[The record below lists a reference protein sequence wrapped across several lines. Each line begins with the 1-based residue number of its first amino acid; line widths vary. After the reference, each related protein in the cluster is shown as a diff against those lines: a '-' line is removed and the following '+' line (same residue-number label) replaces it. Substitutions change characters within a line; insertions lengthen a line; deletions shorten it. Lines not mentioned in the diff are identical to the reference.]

1 MTKKGESTKLCD
13 DEKIREYASTFFRHA
28 SNALCKTEEE
38 AIEALRSLK
47 FRIQRNKYYNY
58 TPEVARSLATLV
70 QVCTKKL
77 GSKSGH
83 EIDIERVAWEIASTM
98 DPNDIESAVKNFAL
112 DVEKQSR
119 TEFIYIAPNF
129 AVELLDNIKELEA
142 GPVKIRKSH
151 TLPDDYVK
159 SNDRSKWI
167 FHSSSDPRIILS
179 SNGLNV
185 FYPDFCWEV
194 KLNTSPGNVEEEAFW
209 LISIALS
216 FIRFFYPVDHTN
228 PSYPMWGK
236 KEAHPIIPPVVN
248 NPRIVVR
255 IQDRSVNAGGG
266 SFPLL
271 YTIDNKVVEHFKQS
285 GFEKFTETI
294 FNYEKNTVAERVAH
308 GLGWMTRGRHS
319 EDRSERFLFFYTAI
333 EALVSSGDKSAPVIQ
348 TIARNAASILDDRP
362 EVRRDIAKDIIESY
376 GFRSSLVHGGR
387 RQVSLTQ
394 SYKAQQLAESLY
406 DAVIK
411 HIDLNMKNEDYENV
425 LKEASYGMPLST
437 KEII

>member
-1 MTKKGESTKLCD
+1 MSKKGESSKLYD
-13 DEKIREYASTFFRHA
+13 DEKIREYASVFFRHA
-28 SNALCKTEEE
+28 SNALCKTEKE
-38 AIEALRSLK
+38 AIEAFRSLR
-47 FRIQRNKYYNY
+47 FRMQLDKCFNYNSD
-58 TPEVARSLATLV
+58 VSKSLGNLV
-70 QVCTKKL
+70 QICTKKL

-83 EIDIERVAWEIASTM
+83 ETDVERVAWEIASTM
-98 DPNDIESAVKNFAL
+98 DPNDIESAVKDFTLN
-112 DVEKQSR
+112 VEKQSR
-119 TEFIYIAPNF
+119 TESIYIAPNF
-129 AVELLDNIKELEA
+129 TVELLDNINELEV
-142 GPVKIRKSH
+142 GPVKIRKSS
-151 TLPDDYVK
+151 TLPNDYVK
-159 SNDRSKWI
+159 SSDRFIWM

-179 SNGLNV
+179 SEGLNI

-216 FIRFFYPVDHTN
+216 CIRFFYPVDHKN

-236 KEAHPIIPPVVN
+236 KEAHPITPPVFN
-248 NPRIVVR
+248 NPRIIVR
-255 IQDRSVNAGGG
+255 TQDRNVNAGGG

-271 YTIDNKVVEHFKQS
+271 YTVDNKVFEHFKQS

-294 FNYEKNTVAERVAH
+294 FNYKNNTVAERVAH

-333 EALVSSGDKSAPVIQ
+333 EALVSTGDKSAPVIQ

-362 EVRRDIAKDIIESY
+362 EVRSSIAKNIIESY

-394 SYKAQQLAESLY
+394 SYRAQQLAEGLY

-411 HIDLNMKNEDYENV
+411 HIDLTMKNEDFENV
-425 LKEASYGMPLST
+425 LREASYGMPLST
-437 KEII
+437 TE